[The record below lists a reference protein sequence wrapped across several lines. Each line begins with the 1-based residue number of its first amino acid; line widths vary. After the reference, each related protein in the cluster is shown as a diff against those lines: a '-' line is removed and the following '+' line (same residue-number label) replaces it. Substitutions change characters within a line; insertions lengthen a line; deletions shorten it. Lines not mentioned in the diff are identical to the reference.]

1 MASSGA
7 SRAASVRNTASAVG
21 ERQMLPRQTNRILIP
36 VLAGVSRIHSRS
48 GRCCRIGEYAH
59 SSLHPAISGTATAT
73 DCTCASAGRA
83 GAPGRFNEQVRRNR
97 SRFPADFMF
106 QLTAEESRSLRSQF
120 ATLKSGRGQH
130 RKYRPY
136 AFTEQGVAMLSA
148 VLRSARAIAVNIQI
162 MRAFVRM
169 RELLISNRELAE
181 KLDQLEARLEKKLA
195 SHDEAI
201 TRSGP
206 SPMAAI
212 GCLNHEDFWRQ
223 SARNATARAY
233 ERKS

>member
-1 MASSGA
+1 
-7 SRAASVRNTASAVG
+7 
-21 ERQMLPRQTNRILIP
+21 
-36 VLAGVSRIHSRS
+36 
-48 GRCCRIGEYAH
+48 
-59 SSLHPAISGTATAT
+59 
-73 DCTCASAGRA
+73 
-83 GAPGRFNEQVRRNR
+83 
-97 SRFPADFMF
+97 MF

-130 RKYRPY
+130 RKYLPY

-181 KLDQLEARLEKKLA
+181 KLDQLEARLEKKLV

-201 TRSGP
+201 
-206 SPMAAI
+206 AAI
-212 GCLNHEDFWRQ
+212 LSAIRELMNPTPPRRRSIGFTAALLN
-223 SARNATARAY
+223 RNSLVLS
-233 ERKS
+233 KQ